1 MNVLNTDASFSDQFG
16 EGSGPVYRYV
26 PCTIQSQGINS
37 SCGLINSSPNI
48 PRCVGHT
55 VGVRC
60 QAHDICKVAI
70 NHDTTEMK
78 RSDTT
83 SATTPTCIPSNQL
96 GNTTD
101 QERGSKTD
109 CLVVTLPANEDK
121 NIGSPINALGALTG
135 LLAAALVV
143 VTMGWF
149 VSCVY
154 WQRKNKQRCVNMKY

>member
-16 EGSGPVYRYV
+16 EGSAPVYRYV

-37 SCGLINSSPNI
+37 SCGLIDSSSDI
-48 PRCVGHT
+48 LQCVDQT

-60 QAHDICKVAI
+60 QAHDTCRVAT

-83 SATTPTCIPSNQL
+83 SAATPTCIPCNQL

-121 NIGSPINALGALTG
+121 NIGSPINTLGALTG
-135 LLAAALVV
+135 LLAAALVI
-143 VTMGWF
+143 VTVGWI